1 MKGLLSKEHYCCK
14 IHTLLRK
21 SIAYPFFYRQPTYM
35 DYPPFLQENLDPP
48 FYDFSKIPTQ
58 SINKGGM
65 VHTIYVLWSRSNGG
79 NMGQGIQE
87 WTK

>member
-48 FYDFSKIPTQ
+48 FYGFSKIPTPLKIRESGSQ
-58 SINKGGM
+58 
-65 VHTIYVLWSRSNGG
+65 YVNVVS
-79 NMGQGIQE
+79 
-87 WTK
+87 